1 MAFGKDKPSV
11 PKYQEMADT
20 PWMTRNRELNTTSYN
35 NLNRDL
41 NRVNVFDDATKQQLN
56 AVVDDWYNRSL
67 SDFDRSYNDTM
78 RRTLARDYNRFGT
91 TGNANSLLS
100 RDYQNI
106 MSQRALADLASNRSD
121 RYDDLIQRELNN
133 RYKWLDTNYNYF
145 TDSGKV
151 TQDNDLRN
159 WAIRNQNLDR
169 QYYNDVQDYN
179 NSFGHQLGKVATA
192 VGAGLGTMVNPAL
205 GMAIYGAGN
214 ALNSDA
220 QNLLGGANGGIN
232 LGLDYNTIFGIGA
245 GLGSRYGTNFWND
258 GSVIGNLLGD
268 QITRTQPSSNTIMNF
283 LSGLWD
289 RDGIP
294 RDTRGDF
301 TDTDGRRIIIG

>member
-41 NRVNVFDDATKQQLN
+41 NRVNVFDDATKQQLEAYN
-56 AVVDDWYNRSL
+56 DSIYNRAV
-67 SDFDRSYNDTM
+67 SDFNRDYSQTM
-78 RRTLARDYNRFGT
+78 NKYLARDYNRFGT
-91 TGNANSLLS
+91 TGGASSLLT
-100 RDYQNI
+100 RDNYNLVQQRKLAD
-106 MSQRALADLASNRSD
+106 MEYQRALNYEDMIN
-121 RYDDLIQRELNN
+121 QELNR

-245 GLGSRYGTNFWND
+245 GLGSRYGTRFWND
-258 GSVIGNLLGD
+258 GSVFGNLLGD

-289 RDGIP
+289 RDGMP

>member
-106 MSQRALADLASNRSD
+106 MSQRALADLASERSD
-121 RYDDLIQRELNN
+121 RYDDLIQRELEN

-145 TDSGKV
+145 TNSGKV

-179 NSFGHQLGKVATA
+179 SKNALGKT
-192 VGAGLGTMVNPAL
+192 LGTIGSGVLGYFGGPLGFMAGQAL
-205 GMAIYGAGN
+205 TNG
-214 ALNSDA
+214 LFDDA
-220 QNLLGGANGGIN
+220 QNMLGGPNG
-232 LGLDYNTIFGIGA
+232 A
-245 GLGSRYGTNFWND
+245 TNFNTNGLLDAIAYTGAKNGRGIW
-258 GSVIGNLLGD
+258 SSGNLLGD
-268 QITRTQPSSNTIMNF
+268 QITRTQPSSNAVMNY
-283 LSGLWD
+283 LSGIWD
-289 RDGIP
+289 INGMP
-294 RDTRGDF
+294 RDTRGNFDWRF
-301 TDTDGRRIIIG
+301 V